1 MKQYPTM
8 SGKILRNID
17 IYAFDKLDGS
27 NIRAEWS
34 RKRGF
39 YKFGSRKR
47 LLGSDQE
54 SIVDAQD
61 IIIEKYERDLTKIF
75 KEQGWERVI
84 CFFEFYGDN
93 SFAGQHEN
101 ELHDVILLDV
111 NPYKKGIMLP
121 QDFIHTFSWVHTPKL
136 LYYGKANVDFESEVR
151 KGLLHGMTF
160 EGVVCKGPLDKKK
173 KMVTMFKIKSHAW
186 LNKLRE
192 HCGENDK
199 LFEVMK

>member
-27 NIRAEWS
+27 NIRAEWN

-61 IIIEKYERDLTKIF
+61 IILTKFEKDLAIIF
-75 KEQGWERVI
+75 RKEGWDRVI

-101 ELHDVILLDV
+101 ERHDVILLDV

-121 QDFIHTFSWVHTPKL
+121 QDFIRTFSWVHTPKVL
-136 LYYGKANVDFESEVR
+136 HCGKANATFEASVR
-151 KGLLHGMTF
+151 QGLIQGMTF

-186 LNKLRE
+186 LDKLRGY
-192 HCGENDK
+192 CGDNEK
-199 LFEVMK
+199 LFEEMK